1 MSEIAEL
8 FFPAIRWDS
17 THGYEGERE
26 AIDDALKRGVGGFI
40 LFGGPSEHVA
50 ILTEHLHSKSR
61 IPLLIGADL
70 ERGAGQQFAGQTA
83 LPPLAAIASLEDV
96 QAIRRAA
103 GVSAREAKSLGINW
117 IYAPDCDIDV
127 EPSNPIIGTRS
138 FGSDPDRV
146 GEYAAAWIDACQ
158 AEGVL
163 ACAKHFPGH
172 GRTTVDSHKAL
183 PRVEE
188 SADTLWKTDL
198 VPFRRAIERGV
209 ASVMSA
215 HVAFPALDPSGAPA
229 TLSREILTGLLRN
242 RLEFSGLVVTDALIM
257 EGVLGGGEAEAVVR
271 ALYAG
276 CDVLLYPSDLAAS
289 ERAIGKAIDEK
300 RLDDESIQH
309 SLERRRRWAR
319 WAELS
324 KEAYRPARD
333 DSGWSVQLA
342 EQVVHPLGGTLPRL
356 PQPWNVVIVDDDI
369 GGPYPAPS
377 RDPLISSLRA
387 GGIDLTVD
395 GDGRDAV
402 DAAATVIALFGDIRA
417 WKGRPGFSA
426 AAKDAVRSALE
437 AAGTRERLIVMF
449 SHPRLASELDVDA
462 PILCVWGGEAVMQ
475 KAAARVMLRDVV
487 IASSGRSAGHRV
499 LGESRGELR

>member
-8 FFPAIRWDS
+8 FFPAIRWDA
-17 THGYEGERE
+17 TRGHEGERA
-26 AIDDALKRGVGGFI
+26 AIDQALKLGVGGFI

-50 ILTEHLHSKSR
+50 ALTEDLHSKSR

-83 LPPLAAIASLEDV
+83 LPPLAAIASLQDV
-96 QAIRRAA
+96 QAIRRSAT
-103 GVSAREAKSLGINW
+103 VSAREARSLGINW

-127 EPSNPIIGTRS
+127 EPDNPIIGTRS
-138 FGSDPDRV
+138 FGSDPERV

-172 GRTTVDSHKAL
+172 GRTTVDSHKTL
-183 PRVEE
+183 PRVEA
-188 SADTLWKTDL
+188 SAETIRATDL

-209 ASVMSA
+209 ASIMTA

-229 TLSREILTGLLRN
+229 TLSRPILTELLRN
-242 RLEFSGLVVTDALIM
+242 ELAFSGLVVTDALIM

-276 CDVLLYPSDLAAS
+276 CDCLLYPTDVVAS
-289 ERAIGKAIDEK
+289 ERAVRKAIDEK
-300 RLDDESIQH
+300 RLDGESIQR

-319 WAELS
+319 WAALS
-324 KEAYRPARD
+324 RETNRPTRD
-333 DSGWSVQLA
+333 ESGWSIQLG
-342 EQVVHPLGGTLPRL
+342 EQVVHPLGGPIRRL
-356 PQPWNVVIVDDDI
+356 PEPWNLVIVDDDV

-387 GGIDLTVD
+387 GGVDLMVD
-395 GDGRDAV
+395 DERDASS
-402 DAAATVIALFGDIRA
+402 ARSTVIALFGDIRA
-417 WKGRPGFSA
+417 WKGRPGYSP
-426 AAKDAVRSALE
+426 AAKEAVRSALKR
-437 AAGTRERLIVMF
+437 AGSKERLIVLF
-449 SHPRLASELDVDA
+449 SHPRLAEELIVSA
-462 PILCVWGGEAVMQ
+462 PILCAWGGEAVMQ
-475 KAAARVMLRDVV
+475 RAASRVLLREAAVPR
-487 IASSGRSAGHRV
+487 GQRSARTAG
-499 LGESRGELR
+499 

>member
-8 FFPAIRWDS
+8 FFPAIRWDT
-17 THGYEGERE
+17 THGYEGQRA
-26 AIDDALKRGVGGFI
+26 AIDQALQLGVGGFI

-50 ILTEHLHSKSR
+50 TLTEDLHSKSR

-83 LPPLAAIASLEDV
+83 LPPLAGIASLEDV
-96 QAIRRAA
+96 QAIRRSAT
-103 GVSAREAKSLGINW
+103 VSAKEARSLGINW

-138 FGSDPDRV
+138 FGSDPERV

-172 GRTTVDSHKAL
+172 GRTTVDSHKTL
-183 PRVEE
+183 PSVEV
-188 SADTLWKTDL
+188 SAETIRATDL

-229 TLSREILTGLLRN
+229 TLSRPILTDLLRSE
-242 RLEFSGLVVTDALIM
+242 LDFSGLIVTDALIM

-276 CDVLLYPSDLAAS
+276 CDCLLYPTDLIAS
-289 ERAIGKAIDEK
+289 EQAVRKAIEGK
-300 RLDDESIQH
+300 RLDGESIQR

-319 WAELS
+319 WAALS
-324 KEAYRPARD
+324 RETNRPTRD
-333 DSGWSVQLA
+333 ESGWSIQLA
-342 EQVVHPLGGTLPRL
+342 EQVVHPLKGAIPRL
-356 PQPWNVVIVDDDI
+356 PQPWNLVIVDDDV

-387 GGIDLTVD
+387 GGVDLIVD
-395 GDGRDAV
+395 GESE
-402 DAAATVIALFGDIRA
+402 AASARSTVIALFGDIRA
-417 WKGRPGFSA
+417 WKGRPGYSA
-426 AAKDAVRSALE
+426 AAKEAVQGALKR
-437 AAGTRERLIVMF
+437 AGSKERLIVLF
-449 SHPRLASELDVDA
+449 SHPRLAEELTVSA
-462 PILCVWGGEAVMQ
+462 PMLCAWGGEAVMQ
-475 KAAARVMLRDVV
+475 RAA
-487 IASSGRSAGHRV
+487 SRV
-499 LGESRGELR
+499 LLREAVVPRSDRATRTAEYRNREEKTP

>member
-1 MSEIAEL
+1 MSDIAEL
-8 FFPAIRWDS
+8 FFPAIRWDP
-17 THGYEGERE
+17 TRGYEGERA
-26 AIDDALKRGVGGFI
+26 AIDQALNLGVGGFI
-40 LFGGPSEHVA
+40 LFGGPSEHVTA
-50 ILTEHLHSKSR
+50 LTEDLHSKSR

-96 QAIRRAA
+96 QAIRRSAT
-103 GVSAREAKSLGINW
+103 VSAIEARSLGINW

-127 EPSNPIIGTRS
+127 EPNNPIIGTRS

-172 GRTTVDSHKAL
+172 GRTTVDSHKTL

-188 SADTLWKTDL
+188 SVETLRATDL

-229 TLSREILTGLLRN
+229 TLSRPILTDLLRKE
-242 RLEFSGLVVTDALIM
+242 LEFTGIVVTDALIM

-271 ALYAG
+271 ALHAG
-276 CDVLLYPSDLAAS
+276 CDALLYPSDIVAS
-289 ERAIGKAIDEK
+289 EKAVRKAIDGK
-300 RLDDESIQH
+300 RLDADSIQH

-319 WAELS
+319 WAALS
-324 KEAYRPARD
+324 RETNRPTRD
-333 DSGWSVQLA
+333 ESGWSIQLA
-342 EQVVHPLGGTLPRL
+342 EQVVHPLRGPIRRL
-356 PQPWNVVIVDDDI
+356 PEPWNLVIVDDDV
-369 GGPYPAPS
+369 GGPYPPPS

-387 GGIDLTVD
+387 GGVDLIVD
-395 GDGRDAV
+395 DERHAGSARS
-402 DAAATVIALFGDIRA
+402 TVIALFGDIRA
-417 WKGRPGFSA
+417 WKGRPGYSP
-426 AAKDAVRSALE
+426 AAKEAVRSALKG
-437 AAGTRERLIVMF
+437 AGSKERLIVLF
-449 SHPRLASELDVDA
+449 SHPRLAEELVVSA
-462 PILCVWGGEAVMQ
+462 PILCAWGGEAVMQ
-475 KAAARVMLRDVV
+475 RAA
-487 IASSGRSAGHRV
+487 SRV
-499 LGESRGELR
+499 LLREATVTRGERTARTAG

>member
-1 MSEIAEL
+1 MSEFAEL
-8 FFPAIRWDS
+8 FFPAIRWDT
-17 THGYEGERE
+17 THGYEGQRA
-26 AIDDALKRGVGGFI
+26 AIDQALKLGVGGFI

-50 ILTEHLHSKSR
+50 TLTEDLHSKSR

-96 QAIRRAA
+96 QAIRRSAA
-103 GVSAREAKSLGINW
+103 VSAREARSLGINW

-127 EPSNPIIGTRS
+127 EPNNPIIGTRA
-138 FGSDPDRV
+138 FGGDPERV

-188 SADTLWKTDL
+188 SAETIHATDL

-215 HVAFPALDPSGAPA
+215 HVAFPALDPSGSPA
-229 TLSREILTGLLRN
+229 TLSRPILTGLLRDE
-242 RLEFSGLVVTDALIM
+242 LQFAGLVVTDALIM

-271 ALYAG
+271 AVYAG
-276 CDVLLYPSDLAAS
+276 CDALLYPTDLVAS
-289 ERAIGKAIDEK
+289 EQAIRKAIDDK
-300 RLDDESIQH
+300 RLDGESVKRSI
-309 SLERRRRWAR
+309 ERRRRWAR
-319 WAELS
+319 WAALS
-324 KEAYRPARD
+324 RETNRPSRD
-333 DSGWSVQLA
+333 ESGWSIQLA
-342 EQVVHPLGGTLPRL
+342 EQVVHPLGGQIPRL
-356 PQPWNVVIVDDDI
+356 PQPWNLVIVDDDV

-387 GGIDLTVD
+387 GGVDLIVD
-395 GDGRDAV
+395 GEADAPS
-402 DAAATVIALFGDIRA
+402 ALSTVIALFGDIRA
-417 WKGRPGFSA
+417 WKGRPGYSA
-426 AAKDAVRSALE
+426 AAKEAVSGALKR
-437 AAGTRERLIVMF
+437 AGAKESLIVLF
-449 SHPRLASELDVDA
+449 SHPRLAEELTVSA
-462 PILCVWGGEAVMQ
+462 PMLCAWGGEAVMQ
-475 KAAARVMLRDVV
+475 RAASRVLLREATVP
-487 IASSGRSAGHRV
+487 GGERSARTTG
-499 LGESRGELR
+499 

>member
-8 FFPAIRWDS
+8 FFPAIRWDA
-17 THGYEGERE
+17 TRGYEGERA
-26 AIDDALKRGVGGFI
+26 AIDQALSVGVGGFI

-50 ILTEHLHSKSR
+50 ALTEDLHSKSR

-96 QAIRRAA
+96 QAIRRSAT
-103 GVSAREAKSLGINW
+103 VSAREARSLGISW

-138 FGSDPDRV
+138 FGSDPERV

-172 GRTTVDSHKAL
+172 GRTTVDSHKTL

-188 SADTLWKTDL
+188 SAETLRATDL

-215 HVAFPALDPSGAPA
+215 HVAFPAFDPSGAPA
-229 TLSREILTGLLRN
+229 TLSRPILTELLRN
-242 RLEFSGLVVTDALIM
+242 ELAFSGLVVTDALIM

-276 CDVLLYPSDLAAS
+276 CDCLLYPSDVVAS
-289 ERAIGKAIDEK
+289 EQAVGKAIDER
-300 RLDDESIQH
+300 RLDGDSIQR

-319 WAELS
+319 WAALS
-324 KEAYRPARD
+324 KETNRPTRD
-333 DSGWSVQLA
+333 ESGWSIQLA
-342 EQVVHPLGGTLPRL
+342 DQVVHPLSGRIPRL
-356 PQPWNVVIVDDDI
+356 PQPWNLVIVDDDV

-377 RDPLISSLRA
+377 RDPLISALRA
-387 GGIDLTVD
+387 GGIDLRIKGEGND
-395 GDGRDAV
+395 RPGSAS
-402 DAAATVIALFGDIRA
+402 TVIALFGDIRA
-417 WKGRPGFSA
+417 WKGRPGYSV
-426 AAKDAVRSALE
+426 AAKESVRKALAE
-437 AAGTRERLIVMF
+437 AKSKDRLIVEF
-449 SHPRLASELDVDA
+449 SHPRLASDLAVDA
-462 PILCVWGGEAVMQ
+462 PILCAWGGEAVMQ
-475 KAAARVMLRDVV
+475 KAAARVLLRD
-487 IASSGRSAGHRV
+487 AAGPRSERSAAAARV
-499 LGESRGELR
+499 VESPGEFP

>member
-8 FFPAIRWDS
+8 FLPAIRWDA
-17 THGYEGERE
+17 TRGYEGERA
-26 AIDDALKRGVGGFI
+26 AIEGALKLGVGGFI

-50 ILTEHLHSKSR
+50 SLTEDLHSKAR

-96 QAIRRAA
+96 QAVRRSATIT
-103 GVSAREAKSLGINW
+103 AREAKSLGINW

-127 EPSNPIIGTRS
+127 EPDNPIIGTRS
-138 FGSDPDRV
+138 FGSDPERV
-146 GEYAAAWIDACQ
+146 AEYASAWIDACQ

-172 GRTTVDSHKAL
+172 GRTTVDSHKTL
-183 PRVEE
+183 PRVDE
-188 SADTLWKTDL
+188 SAETIRETDL

-229 TLSREILTGLLRN
+229 TLSREILTNLLRDE
-242 RLEFSGLVVTDALIM
+242 LGFGGLIVTDALIM

-276 CDVLLYPSDLAAS
+276 CDCLLYPTDLAAS
-289 ERAIGKAIDEK
+289 EIAVRKAIDEK
-300 RLDDESIQH
+300 RLDGESIQR

-319 WAELS
+319 WAALS
-324 KEAYRPARD
+324 KDTNRSSRD
-333 DSGWSVQLA
+333 ESGWSVQLA
-342 EQVVHPLGGTLPRL
+342 EQVVHPLSGRLPKL
-356 PQPWNVVIVDDDI
+356 PQPWNLVIVDDDI

-377 RDPLISSLRA
+377 RDPLISALRA
-387 GGIDLTVD
+387 GGLDVVVD
-395 GDGRDAV
+395 GEGNGTSVAS
-402 DAAATVIALFGDIRA
+402 TVIALFGDIRA
-417 WKGRPGFSA
+417 WKGRPGYSP
-426 AAKDAVRSALE
+426 AAKEAVRNALGR
-437 AAGTRERLIVMF
+437 AGSNERLIVQF
-449 SHPRLASELDVDA
+449 SHPRLANELDVDV
-462 PILCVWGGEAVMQ
+462 PILCAWGGEAVMQ
-475 KAAARVMLRDVV
+475 RAAARVLLREVAVANSDRIV
-487 IASSGRSAGHRV
+487 GTAG
-499 LGESRGELR
+499 

>member
-8 FFPAIRWDS
+8 FFPAIRWDPTS
-17 THGYEGERE
+17 GHEGERA
-26 AIDDALKRGVGGFI
+26 AIDQALKLGVGGFI

-50 ILTEHLHSKSR
+50 ALTEDLHSKSR

-83 LPPLAAIASLEDV
+83 LPPLAAIASLQDV
-96 QAIRRAA
+96 QAIRRSAT
-103 GVSAREAKSLGINW
+103 VSAREARSLGINW

-127 EPSNPIIGTRS
+127 EPNNPIIGTRS

-172 GRTTVDSHKAL
+172 GRTTVDSHKTL

-188 SADTLWKTDL
+188 SAETIRATDL
-198 VPFRRAIERGV
+198 IPFRRAIERGV
-209 ASVMSA
+209 ASVMTA

-229 TLSREILTGLLRN
+229 TLSRPILTELLRHE
-242 RLEFSGLVVTDALIM
+242 LQFSGLVVTDALIM
-257 EGVLGGGEAEAVVR
+257 EGVLDGGEAEAVVR

-276 CDVLLYPSDLAAS
+276 CDCLLYPTDVVAS
-289 ERAIGKAIDEK
+289 ERAVRKALDEK
-300 RLDDESIQH
+300 RLDADSIQR

-319 WAELS
+319 WAALS
-324 KEAYRPARD
+324 RETNRPTRD
-333 DSGWSVQLA
+333 ESGWSIQLA
-342 EQVVHPLGGTLPRL
+342 EQVVHPLSGKLPRL
-356 PQPWNVVIVDDDI
+356 PQPWNLVIVDDDI

-387 GGIDLTVD
+387 GGIDLSVKGEGTDRPVA
-395 GDGRDAV
+395 GS
-402 DAAATVIALFGDIRA
+402 TVIALFGDIRA
-417 WKGRPGFSA
+417 WKGRPGYSA
-426 AAKDAVRSALE
+426 AAKESVRNALE
-437 AAGTRERLIVMF
+437 HAGSKERLVVEF
-449 SHPRLASELDVDA
+449 SHPRLADELEVDA
-462 PILCVWGGEAVMQ
+462 PILCAWGGEAVMQ
-475 KAAARVMLRDVV
+475 RAAARVLLREVAV
-487 IASSGRSAGHRV
+487 PRSERSVGTAK
-499 LGESRGELR
+499 